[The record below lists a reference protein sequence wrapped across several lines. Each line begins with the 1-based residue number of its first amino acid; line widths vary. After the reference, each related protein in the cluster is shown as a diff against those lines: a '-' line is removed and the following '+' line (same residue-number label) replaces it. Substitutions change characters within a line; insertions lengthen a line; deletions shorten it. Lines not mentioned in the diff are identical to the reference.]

1 MNKLLLFLVLYNKT
15 TTARAVASAASA
27 AAVAA
32 AAVYNTFYVNQFH
45 LVIQDSARRK
55 VSGLNSGKQITTGA
69 IKMIGDV

>member
-15 TTARAVASAASA
+15 TTPGAVASAA
-27 AAVAA
+27 AAVIIFF
-32 AAVYNTFYVNQFH
+32 YNTFYVNQFH